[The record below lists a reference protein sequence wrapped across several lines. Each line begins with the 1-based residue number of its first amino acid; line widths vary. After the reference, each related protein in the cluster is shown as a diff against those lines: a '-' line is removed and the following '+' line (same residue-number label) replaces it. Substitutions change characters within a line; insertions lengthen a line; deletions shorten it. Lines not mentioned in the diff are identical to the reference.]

1 VPKTSNKHQTPRKLT
16 EKSYKNNV
24 EVGNFR
30 NKPQQLGSQRS
41 QAISTCRGQNE
52 IAKRMEKMEWEND
65 KWKMEN

>member
-41 QAISTCRGQNE
+41 QEISTCRGQKGNCQ
-52 IAKRMEKMEWEND
+52 ADGENGMG
-65 KWKMEN
+65 K